1 MSAVK
6 IALKMLALMIGLTG
20 IVYPLFVTFISQFT
34 MPKQADGSLVRRGD
48 QIIGSALIAQ
58 NFKSEVYFWP
68 RPSAV
73 DFDPIRPAGGSN
85 LGPTSKK
92 LQENVQA
99 KVKVLGPDA
108 PAELVYSSGSGLDP
122 HISLQTAY
130 FQIERVVKKR
140 MISDQA
146 ALRSMIDSLAEG
158 KGDQYVNVLMLNI
171 ALDEHFPQKTL

>member
-1 MSAVK
+1 M
-6 IALKMLALMIGLTG
+6 
-20 IVYPLFVTFISQFT
+20 
-34 MPKQADGSLVRRGD
+34 
-48 QIIGSALIAQ
+48 
-58 NFKSEVYFWP
+58 
-68 RPSAV
+68 
-73 DFDPIRPAGGSN
+73 
-85 LGPTSKK
+85 
-92 LQENVQA
+92 QA